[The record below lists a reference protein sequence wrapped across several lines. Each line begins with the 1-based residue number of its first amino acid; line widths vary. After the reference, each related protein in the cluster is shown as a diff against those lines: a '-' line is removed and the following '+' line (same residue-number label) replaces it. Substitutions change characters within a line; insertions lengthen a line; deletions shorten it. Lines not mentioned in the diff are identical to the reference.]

1 MELAHAHAD
10 KPEIGKPKLVRE
22 MVDGEPYEYFPLGK
36 YVVAAPGVCGGR
48 PTFKYTR
55 LEVSVILS
63 LLASGETVEQVVQA
77 YSLSQLTPEAV
88 KEALCL
94 AGQALVRS
102 GQALQLMAA

>member
-1 MELAHAHAD
+1 MEPTPTQVAEP
-10 KPEIGKPKLVRE
+10 KPGRPKLVRE
-22 MVDGEPYEYFPLGK
+22 TVGSEPYEYFPLGR

-77 YSLSQLTPEAV
+77 YSLSRLTPEAV
-88 KEALCL
+88 REAIYL
-94 AGQALVRS
+94 AGQALVQS
-102 GQALQLMAA
+102 GKALQFVAA